1 MILKTLRILL
11 AFSCCL
17 LSTMVLAQENSSQS
31 KLINSAV
38 TENVVNDDVASQQG
52 VDLQDNTQQS
62 ANVNSTIQQDSLEK
76 ISDQQ
81 GLAQQASGA
90 QILNNDSPEVGRH
103 VMANMDAGSMILS
116 LLMVLALIVIC
127 AFVLKRFNLT
137 QQGVSQLKMVTSLP
151 LGAKERV
158 VVIQAGEQQLLLGVT
173 AQQVTL
179 IERLEK
185 PLVTQTMK
193 TTELPKSLISFLS
206 AKKA

>member
-90 QILNNDSPEVGRH
+90 QILNNDSPEVGKH
-103 VMANMDAGSMILS
+103 VLANMNAGSMILS

-137 QQGVSQLKMVTSLP
+137 QQGVSQLKVVTSLS

-179 IERLEK
+179 IERLEE
-185 PLVTQTMK
+185 PLATQTIK
-193 TTELPKSLISFLS
+193 ATELPKNLMSFLS
-206 AKKA
+206 ATKP

>member
-137 QQGVSQLKMVTSLP
+137 QQGVSQLKMVTSLS

-179 IERLEK
+179 IARLEK

>member
-1 MILKTLRILL
+1 
-11 AFSCCL
+11 
-17 LSTMVLAQENSSQS
+17 MVLAQENSSQS

-38 TENVVNDDVASQQG
+38 TEYVVDDDITSQQG
-52 VDLQDNTQQS
+52 VDLLDNIQQS
-62 ANVNSTIQQDSLEK
+62 TNVNSTVQQDNLEK
-76 ISDQQ
+76 NSDQQ
-81 GLAQQASGA
+81 GLAQQASSS

-103 VMANMDAGSMILS
+103 VMANMNAGSMILS
-116 LLMVLALIVIC
+116 LLMVLALIIIC

-137 QQGVSQLKMVTSLP
+137 QQGVSQLKVVTSLS

-179 IERLEK
+179 IEHLEK
-185 PLVTQTMK
+185 PLVTQTM
-193 TTELPKSLISFLS
+193 TATELPKSLMSFLS

>member
-52 VDLQDNTQQS
+52 VELQDNTQQS

-137 QQGVSQLKMVTSLP
+137 QQGVSQLKMVTSLS

>member
-11 AFSCCL
+11 AISCCL
-17 LSTMVLAQENSSQS
+17 LSAMVLAQENSSQS

-38 TENVVNDDVASQQG
+38 TENVLNDDVASQQG

-90 QILNNDSPEVGRH
+90 QILNNDSPEVGKH
-103 VMANMDAGSMILS
+103 VLANMNAGSMILS

-137 QQGVSQLKMVTSLP
+137 QQGVSQLKVVTSLS

-193 TTELPKSLISFLS
+193 TNELPKSLISFLS

>member
-137 QQGVSQLKMVTSLP
+137 QQGVSQLKMVTSLS

-185 PLVTQTMK
+185 PLVAQTMK

>member
-38 TENVVNDDVASQQG
+38 TENVLNDDVASQQG

-137 QQGVSQLKMVTSLP
+137 QQGVSQLKMVTSLS

>member
-38 TENVVNDDVASQQG
+38 TENVLNDDVASQQG

-137 QQGVSQLKMVTSLP
+137 QQGVSQLKMVTSLS

-173 AQQVTL
+173 AQQVTF

>member
-17 LSTMVLAQENSSQS
+17 LSAMVLAQENSSQS
-31 KLINSAV
+31 KLINSVV
-38 TENVVNDDVASQQG
+38 TENLVNDGVASQQG

-62 ANVNSTIQQDSLEK
+62 TNVNSTILQDSLEK

-81 GLAQQASGA
+81 ELAQQTAGA
-90 QILNNDSPEVGRH
+90 QILNNDNPDVGKH
-103 VMANMDAGSMILS
+103 VMKNMDAGSMILS

-137 QQGVSQLKMVTSLP
+137 QQGVSQLKMVTSLS

-185 PLVTQTMK
+185 PLVPQTMK
-193 TTELPKSLISFLS
+193 ATELPKSLMSFLS

>member
-38 TENVVNDDVASQQG
+38 TENVLNDDVASQQG

-62 ANVNSTIQQDSLEK
+62 ANVNGTIQQDSLEK

-137 QQGVSQLKMVTSLP
+137 QQGVSQLKMVTSLS

-185 PLVTQTMK
+185 PLVAQTMK

>member
-137 QQGVSQLKMVTSLP
+137 QQGVSQLKMVTSLS

>member
-11 AFSCCL
+11 AFSCSL
-17 LSTMVLAQENSSQS
+17 LSLIVLAQENTSESELVGS
-31 KLINSAV
+31 VV
-38 TENVVNDDVASQQG
+38 TEKIVNDDVISQQ
-52 VDLQDNTQQS
+52 DASLQSITQQS
-62 ANVNSTIQQDSLEK
+62 TTVKSAIEQDSQEK
-76 ISDQQ
+76 SSAQQ
-81 GLAQQASGA
+81 GLTQQASDS
-90 QILNNDSPEVGRH
+90 QILNNDKPKVGSH

-116 LLMVLALIVIC
+116 LLMVLALIIIC

-137 QQGVSQLKMVTSLP
+137 QQGVSQLKVVTSLS

-185 PLVTQTMK
+185 PLATQTMK
-193 TTELPKSLISFLS
+193 ATELPKNLMSFLL
-206 AKKA
+206 AKKS